1 MMRGPP
7 ISTRTDALLPYTTL
21 FRSALLTLTGRNTSI
36 LSKGII
42 NQVERHCC
50 CVPQYSVFS
59 PVISAPAAN
68 RTKSCRLIEHHRIFV
83 VRPDFQIYPPNIPAA
98 ALDDHFI
105 QKRTSI
111 APAPHFLG
119 NRNQHQDR
127 KSTRLNFQ
135 SLMRISYAVFC
146 LKQT

>member
-1 MMRGPP
+1 MFFFFKQKTAYEMR
-7 ISTRTDALLPYTTL
+7 ISDWSSDVCSSDLSRYCFPLHGSGFLLANLLAT
-21 FRSALLTLTGRNTSI
+21 ALLTLTGRNTSI

-98 ALDDHFI
+98 AQIGRAH
-105 QKRTSI
+105 
-111 APAPHFLG
+111 
-119 NRNQHQDR
+119 
-127 KSTRLNFQ
+127 
-135 SLMRISYAVFC
+135 V
-146 LKQT
+146 

>member
-83 VRPDFQIYPPNIPAA
+83 VRPDFQIFPPNIPDES
-98 ALDDHFI
+98 LDDHYI
-105 QKRTSI
+105 QKSTSI
-111 APAPHFLG
+111 APARTFFGYRNQNQTASVQYRPEQLRLG
-119 NRNQHQDR
+119 NCCHYTCR
-127 KSTRLNFQ
+127 SW
-135 SLMRISYAVFC
+135 
-146 LKQT
+146 

>member
-1 MMRGPP
+1 MV
-7 ISTRTDALLPYTTL
+7 STSRYCCPLHGSGFLLANLLAT
-21 FRSALLTLTGRNTSI
+21 ALLTLTGRNTSI

-83 VRPDFQIYPPNIPAA
+83 VRPD
-98 ALDDHFI
+98 L
-105 QKRTSI
+105 
-111 APAPHFLG
+111 
-119 NRNQHQDR
+119 DR
-127 KSTRLNFQ
+127 KSTRLN
-135 SLMRISYAVFC
+135 SSH
-146 LKQT
+146 